1 MKRKRT
7 FFAAVA
13 ALVVCFVAVGPAAGR
28 TAKSRL
34 TVDLS
39 PLIGTSANGVQKVTF
54 GGKIGLHLD
63 VTNPGPSTVNHVVV
77 AVVADSAMFSDA
89 SRSECAVDPANAK
102 RMVCT
107 VKQMKAGSPT
117 FSVDLRFTAPATGS
131 QVVSTPTATVDA
143 KSQGNPG
150 NNGTGTTTGDPVTTV
165 LTSSLGGALFDS
177 YLRGTENAATSA
189 TLPQHSQVVMPNS
202 LLGGNYGVETSVQ
215 EQSAPP
221 LCTKCPGFETVLGIP
236 ASLVANSPFSATN
249 PFTFTVTLLPSGVPA
264 HYYPTGLYHDG
275 VLIPNCT
282 ASPLSATTHIC
293 VTSFSGNKWSGFVAT
308 GKADQNGR
316 LGFG

>member
-1 MKRKRT
+1 ML
-7 FFAAVA
+7 FAGVAAVVA
-13 ALVVCFVAVGPAAGR
+13 CFVVVGSAGGR

-39 PLIGTSANGVQKVTF
+39 PLIGTSVNGVQKVTY

-63 VTNPGPSTVNHVVV
+63 VTNPGPSTVNHVVITV
-77 AVVADSAMFSDA
+77 TADTATFSDA
-89 SRSECAVDPANAK
+89 SRPECAVDPADAK
-102 RMVCT
+102 RMVCK

-117 FSVDLRFTAPATGS
+117 FSVDLRFNAPSSGS
-131 QVVSTPTATVDA
+131 AVVSTPTATVDA

-165 LTSSLGGALFDS
+165 LISSMGGTLFDS

-189 TLPQHSQVVMPNS
+189 TLPQHSQFVMPTS
-202 LLGGNYGVETSVQ
+202 LLGGLYGVETSVE
-215 EQSAPP
+215 EQNVGLGCAH
-221 LCTKCPGFETVLGIP
+221 CPVYSTVLGIP
-236 ASLVANSPFSATN
+236 ASLLGPSSPFSSSN
-249 PFTFTVTLLPSGVPA
+249 FFTFTVRLEPSGVPA

-275 VLIPNCT
+275 MKIPMC
-282 ASPLSATTHIC
+282 SYSQLGPGTHIC
-293 VTSFSGNKWSGFVAT
+293 LTSFSGDKYIGFTAT

-316 LGFG
+316 IGFG